1 LVENLPMPLSPAA
14 TESLAG
20 ATSRPSLVE
29 IAGCCAFVGCYLAI
43 VGWFK
48 WVDVYHAHFA
58 VGGALVVTYNF
69 FRVLFAFYLFWLI
82 SAPGAVLLRAF
93 ARAQGKASFALSA
106 ADAVPLNFF
115 AGTGIWHL
123 VLLAFGYLNLYT
135 VPVALCLTVPAA
147 AVSFFEFAAAVRS
160 VGSWFKT
167 INQATPAFRLAQWLF
182 LVVAIAAAAVLLAA
196 KGLYPG
202 GGNDYF
208 EHYFRFYQSVI
219 DHRGVWPNEIWYQ
232 YFYSKGAGLY
242 FLSMLLTDPL
252 APQLV
257 TFCFMIAAGL
267 VLLRFIDRFSPGSL
281 WPWVGIVLLFSI
293 YVYTPGRGEFRGN
306 GGWADFEKLHELNAS
321 LVIAILWMLSNALN
335 DNSEKARPWI
345 AGTASTVIAAVLIN
359 TQIAIYL
366 GATLCML
373 TIWFLFRGNSS
384 RAMLCFAVAAVAGV
398 LFAASLA
405 LNYAT
410 TGLASDQPLSLFL
423 PFANVER
430 LYRWG
435 ALALAILVFEGAK
448 AMAQYSEAFLSFS
461 FLWQALHF
469 LRAYILFPLFAG
481 GLALGTAAFARLW
494 ADRRRSD
501 LRRLAVPI
509 VVSAAGMAAF
519 GLLAAAGRTQHISF
533 FRYSSFIVPVLIVIG
548 TALWAVS
555 LDQLV
560 ASPGRRRAFTAAL
573 APIAV
578 VSVWAST
585 IVTFQDPQMF
595 RTNLANSWAFVSGTF
610 SIDRAYTMQS
620 FPGRFPWGAIYPGAR
635 GALEVVGPRAVIWSF
650 HSTAFCMLP
659 DCYVASYPAFL
670 MGQDWDRIM
679 FGTPEEAKNALQ
691 RAGINYFLFS
701 KELRSGDPLM
711 KAPLFNSESISRYL
725 GIRWSDGT
733 SALLTW
739 RDPDTLPFDENW
751 LQAYRRTAAT
761 AAPVENLKGVFAQ
774 LHATP
779 HPWRRVKLP

>member
-1 LVENLPMPLSPAA
+1 MPLARAAAESSAGMTSWPSP
-14 TESLAG
+14 G
-20 ATSRPSLVE
+20 K
-29 IAGCCAFVGCYLAI
+29 IAGCCAFVGCYLAT

-58 VGGALVVTYNF
+58 ADGALVVAYNF

-82 SAPGAVLLRAF
+82 AAPGAMLLRAL
-93 ARAQGKASFALSA
+93 ARAQGKASFGLGA

-115 AGTGIWHL
+115 AGAGLWHL
-123 VLLAFGYLNLYT
+123 VLLALGYLNLYT
-135 VPVALCLTVPAA
+135 VPIAVCLTVPTVAA
-147 AVSFFEFAAAVRS
+147 SFFEFAAAVRS
-160 VGSWFKT
+160 VRSWLKAG
-167 INQATPAFRLAQWLF
+167 NEAAPAFPLAERLF
-182 LVVAIAAAAVLLAA
+182 LIVAIAAAAVLLVA

-202 GGNDYF
+202 GGHDYF

-219 DHRGVWPNEIWYQ
+219 DHRGVWPNEVWYQ

-281 WPWVGIVLLFSI
+281 WPWVGVVLLFSI

-321 LVIAILWMLSNALN
+321 LVIAILWMLSNAL
-335 DNSEKARPWI
+335 DGNSEKARPWI
-345 AGTASTVIAAVLIN
+345 AGTVSTVLAAVLIN

-373 TIWFLFRGNSS
+373 TIWSLVRGNSN
-384 RAMLCFAVAAVAGV
+384 RGMVCFAVAAVAGV

-423 PFANVER
+423 PFANVEK

-435 ALALAILVFEGAK
+435 ALALAILIFEGAK

-461 FLWQALHF
+461 FLWQVLHF

-481 GLALGTAAFARLW
+481 GLALGIATFARLS

-501 LRRLAVPI
+501 LRRLAVPMA
-509 VVSAAGMAAF
+509 VSAAGTAAF
-519 GLLAAAGRTQHISF
+519 ALLASAGRTQHISF

-560 ASPGRRRAFTAAL
+560 ASPGRRRVFTAVL
-573 APIAV
+573 APLAV

-585 IVTFQDPQMF
+585 IATFQDPQMF
-595 RTNLANSWAFVSGTF
+595 RTNLANSWAFVSGAF

-635 GALEVVGPRAVIWSF
+635 GAREVVGPRAVIWSF
-650 HSTAFCMLP
+650 HSNAFCMLP

-691 RAGINYFLFS
+691 RAGIHYFLFS
-701 KELRSGDPLM
+701 KELQSGDPLM
-711 KAPLFNSESISRYL
+711 TAPLFSSESISRYL

-733 SALLTW
+733 TALLTW
-739 RDPDTLPFDENW
+739 RDPDTLPFDESW

-761 AAPVENLKGVFAQ
+761 VAPVENLKGVFAQ

-779 HPWRRVKLP
+779 HPWRGVKLP